1 MSLPT
6 TRTESAAAPHNYE
19 PKAFGELVDT
29 HFGSLDEIAQTLP
42 RFERRPFRFGSQ
54 LQVGESSAGA
64 KANGENKFWDLIVRV
79 PVLADEFET
88 PVGVVSKRYRLV
100 QHSELFE
107 KAREAVKNAKIN
119 LDEVTAMVSL
129 SAYGSRMMLSFILPD
144 SFSHVPGDGQKM
156 ALRFV
161 CINSVDGSCRLTIM
175 MGWFRLVCANG
186 LIVGTS
192 RLSQRLIHNESLKL
206 PNLPK
211 VLKAGIRLAEKE
223 KSAYDEWIQTP
234 VSSGQLISWIDGPL
248 CKKWGV
254 LAAARTFLICQCG
267 QDGCFATPF
276 EEGSPHEK
284 RMKLTVG
291 VPGAPK
297 KATNAYSVCQALAW
311 IAKERRDL
319 QAQVD
324 GMREIPDLMS
334 KLIRSAPQLTPRIS
348 GSGQLRLGIVD

>member
-6 TRTESAAAPHNYE
+6 GTPGTAAQAHADE
-19 PKAFGELVDT
+19 PKWFAELVDT
-29 HFGSLDEIAQTLP
+29 HSGSLDEIAQVLP
-42 RFERRPFRFGSQ
+42 RFERRPFRLGSQ
-54 LQVGESSAGA
+54 AGESSPGL
-64 KANGENKFWDLIVRV
+64 KASGENKFWDLIVRV
-79 PVLADEFET
+79 PASADELET

-100 QHSELFE
+100 QHYDLFE
-107 KAREAVKNAKIN
+107 KAREAVENAQID
-119 LDEVTAMVSL
+119 LEEVNAIIAL

-144 SFSHVPGDGQKM
+144 RFGYAPVDGQDL

-161 CINSVDGSCRLTIM
+161 CINSVDGTCKLTVM
-175 MGWFRLVCANG
+175 MGWFSFVCKNG

-192 RLSQRLIHNESLKL
+192 RLSQRLIHNEFLEL

-234 VSSGQLISWIDGPL
+234 VSDGQLISWIDGPL
-248 CKKWGV
+248 CKNWGV
-254 LAAARTFLICQCG
+254 LAAARTFLICKCG
-267 QDGCFATPF
+267 QDGRFATPF

-284 RMKLTVG
+284 RMKLTIP

-311 IAKERRDL
+311 VAKERRDL
-319 QAQVD
+319 QEQVD
-324 GMREIPDLMS
+324 GMRQIPELMR
-334 KLIRSAPQLTPRIS
+334 KLIRSAPQSPPRTSVSRQLTFDS
-348 GSGQLRLGIVD
+348 AD